1 MAQLTQIQQEQLTS
15 WPPYVAECC
24 IWWYSESFMSRR
36 SGDATKEVTAIERFS
51 YIVGRFIANS
61 LRNIQS
67 KGG

>member
-1 MAQLTQIQQEQLTS
+1 
-15 WPPYVAECC
+15 
-24 IWWYSESFMSRR
+24 MSRR

-51 YIVGRFIANS
+51 YMVGRFIANS